1 MSEHLPSDGEFN
13 EFLLGPKDND
23 DGSTPSDPD
32 EIRRLK
38 AIAYHAQKRM
48 RELGLDGEPAEHP
61 PEPTVPTTRARDI
74 REIADK
80 AMSDADDRVRT
91 RIEHIKIKSPDGWQV
106 SRLSVHAGALDDLTA
121 AVKDLAGSAVGTLVA
136 SIRGTAKVCIRFG
149 GWFKADATAT
159 AGQPADEGAAAD
171 ETAGQ

>member
-1 MSEHLPSDGEFN
+1 MSERPLSDGEFN

-23 DGSTPSDPD
+23 DGSTPCDPE

-61 PEPTVPTTRARDI
+61 SEPTVPTTRARDI

-80 AMSDADDRVRT
+80 AMSDADERVRT
-91 RIEHIKIKSPDGWQV
+91 RIEHAKIKSPDGWQV
-106 SRLSVHAGALDDLTA
+106 SRTSIHLGALDDLTA
-121 AVKDLAGSAVGTLVA
+121 AVKGLAGSAVGTLVA
-136 SIRGTAKVCIRFG
+136 SIRGTAKVCVRFG

-159 AGQPADEGAAAD
+159 AGQRVAEDTSAEEATS
-171 ETAGQ
+171 E